1 MLCIQ
6 DPEYEN
12 SFLLNEALLEA
23 CEDACYGAGTYAFV
37 SAEGIDLLMNNAI
50 FETFIKKGTYTLII
64 GMDDITNSNTLE
76 AVKRFQAKYKKLVV
90 KAFMH
95 NTKSSI
101 YHPKFSWF
109 RNNEGGYLV
118 TGSGNLTQKGLRR
131 NREAFILEK
140 LTTDQM
146 DEIEIQWK
154 EWMNV
159 CKDFLFDLD
168 DPCVV
173 ERARK
178 NREKQIITAKGRKIS
193 ERDIKKEIIE
203 RRKNEETKDENGA
216 WEFNETALVLLAEIP
231 IGRNRKLKKW
241 CQANFNIETL
251 KSFFGTE
258 PNQKY
263 EVVLRCITNEGLMLD
278 IEKRPV
284 ISKKSTNYC
293 FELTPPKDTLYPE
306 DGRPIVVFIK
316 LAVRTFLYMIIM
328 PNDLY
333 HEQLSSKLDQNRI
346 RADRMARHQL
356 LVKDLMKICR
366 ELPILDYVE
375 E

>member
-1 MLCIQ
+1 
-6 DPEYEN
+6 
-12 SFLLNEALLEA
+12 
-23 CEDACYGAGTYAFV
+23 
-37 SAEGIDLLMNNAI
+37 
-50 FETFIKKGTYTLII
+50 
-64 GMDDITNSNTLE
+64 
-76 AVKRFQAKYKKLVV
+76 
-90 KAFMH
+90 
-95 NTKSSI
+95 
-101 YHPKFSWF
+101 
-109 RNNEGGYLV
+109 
-118 TGSGNLTQKGLRR
+118 
-131 NREAFILEK
+131 
-140 LTTDQM
+140 
-146 DEIEIQWK
+146 
-154 EWMNV
+154 MNV